1 MNDTT
6 LLLDAAIFAAHKHRA
21 QRRKDA
27 AATPFINH
35 PLAVARAL
43 AEEGGV
49 RDPEVLAAALL
60 HDTIEDT
67 ETTYDELRGHFG
79 ARIADLVV
87 EVTDTKFL
95 AKRTRKRL
103 QLSKARRASV
113 AARQIKI
120 ADKLCNLRDIL
131 AVPPA
136 DWSAK
141 RKREYFDWA
150 KAVVDQ
156 VRGANPRLARKFDRV
171 WEAGRSRRATPV
183 QGSCR
188 VSGSLLIRDEDSGL
202 GRARSGGGLDGRTGV
217 PLPCGAAAGAV
228 GRVTGAAGRAT
239 GSADLG
245 SRSPRGA

>member
-1 MNDTT
+1 MTAVT
-6 LLLDAAIFAAHKHRA
+6 LA
-21 QRRKDA
+21 
-27 AATPFINH
+27 
-35 PLAVARAL
+35 
-43 AEEGGV
+43 
-49 RDPEVLAAALL
+49 
-60 HDTIEDT
+60 
-67 ETTYDELRGHFG
+67 
-79 ARIADLVV
+79 

-95 AKRTRKRL
+95 AKRT
-103 QLSKARRASV
+103 
-113 AARQIKI
+113 
-120 ADKLCNLRDIL
+120 
-131 AVPPA
+131 
-136 DWSAK
+136 